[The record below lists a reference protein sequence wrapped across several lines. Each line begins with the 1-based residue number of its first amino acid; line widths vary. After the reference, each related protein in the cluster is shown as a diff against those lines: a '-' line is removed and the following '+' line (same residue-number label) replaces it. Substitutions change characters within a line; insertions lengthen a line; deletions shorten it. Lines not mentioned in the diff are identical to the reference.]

1 MDTEDIR
8 WQQRFENFRKAFSN
22 LQRGVQLSED
32 KKLNDLE
39 QQGLIQSFEF
49 SFELAWKTIKDY
61 LEFNQVEAKFP
72 RDVIKKAFQYAII
85 DDGDAWM
92 DMLEKRNLMAHTYDE
107 TKAQLALK
115 LITTQYF
122 EQLEQLHNWLNSKL
136 NGK

>member
-22 LQRGVQLSED
+22 LKKGVQLSEE
-32 KKLNDLE
+32 KKLNELE

-61 LEFNQVEAKFP
+61 LEFNQVEVKFP
-72 RDVIKKAFQYAII
+72 RDVIKKAFHYAII
-85 DDGDAWM
+85 DDGDTWM

-107 TKAQLALK
+107 TKAQLAQE
-115 LITTQYF
+115 LITTQYY
-122 EQLEQLHNWLNSKL
+122 EQLEQLYNWLNSKL